1 LSIFED
7 DFGLDS
13 VDGVERIHVW
23 LVAKWVERR
32 TFLLCAAEAVLTS
45 ASGAQ
50 QRGGA
55 GGHIQYRRASVNDS
69 IDPAAMTGFGI
80 IPNPRDI
87 RDETAKKWKIGTK
100 IKLVGVRL
108 GLIASRLR
116 PHLSFQLTC
125 VVARALHLEQLSKV

>member
-1 LSIFED
+1 MIATLLPHHSRRPRAHLDLLSIFED

-55 GGHIQYRRASVNDS
+55 GGHIQSRRASVNDS

-87 RDETAKKWKIGTK
+87 QDEQEKVENWDKDK
-100 IKLVGVRL
+100 VGGCEAGNHR
-108 GLIASRLR
+108 
-116 PHLSFQLTC
+116 
-125 VVARALHLEQLSKV
+125 